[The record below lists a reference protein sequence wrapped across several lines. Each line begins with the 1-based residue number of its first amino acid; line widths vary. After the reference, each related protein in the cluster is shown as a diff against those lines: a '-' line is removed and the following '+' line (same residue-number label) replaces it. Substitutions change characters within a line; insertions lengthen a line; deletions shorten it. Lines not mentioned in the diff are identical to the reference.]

1 MAALIYSQSYR
12 AYDFGAEH
20 PFSPARQE
28 AALDLLAAFGHEV
41 SWQEAPPATRDE
53 ILTVHSAAYVDAVEA
68 LSAGSARADAEKW
81 GLGTPDTPVFP
92 GIDEAARALVGGT
105 LTAARLVAD
114 GTEKRVLH
122 FGGGLHHAQRE
133 RASGFC
139 VYNDLA
145 VAIKHLTAGGAWV
158 SYLDIDVHC
167 GDGVQAIFNRDDKV
181 QTVSLHE
188 SGQYLFPGT
197 GAIHELGES
206 MGRGLKINLPLEPFT
221 EGDSYLEMF
230 ERLVPRALEAFG
242 PHMLVVQA
250 GADAH
255 FDDPLADLAL
265 TTRDYERLF
274 RRILELADAVTG
286 GKVIFTLGGG
296 YSLHAA
302 ARVWAILYLC
312 VHDLPVPDAI
322 PEAWAKKWANHLGG
336 KSATSVHDPNP
347 AYPAMPHHDEIVQR
361 NRVVAARLLDA
372 LHPFWF

>member
-1 MAALIYSQSYR
+1 MAALIYSRSYR

-28 AALDLLAAFGHEV
+28 MALDLLAALGHEV
-41 SWQEAPPATRDE
+41 TWHEPRPATREE
-53 ILTVHSAAYVDAVEA
+53 ILEVHSTAYVRAVEA
-68 LSAGSARADAEKW
+68 LSAGEAAADAEKW

-92 GIDEAARALVGGT
+92 GIELAARTLVGGT
-105 LTAARLVAD
+105 LAAARLVAQSA
-114 GTEKRVLH
+114 EKRVLH

-145 VAIKHLTAGGAWV
+145 VAIKYLTTCGLWV
-158 SYLDIDVHC
+158 SYLDIDVHH
-167 GDGVQAIFNRDDKV
+167 GDGVQAIFNADDKV
-181 QTVSLHE
+181 QTISLHE

-197 GAIHELGES
+197 GAIHELGEG

-221 EGDSYLEMF
+221 EGESYLEQF
-230 ERLVPRALEAFG
+230 EKVVPRALEAFG
-242 PHMLVVQA
+242 PHVLVVQA

-274 RRILELADAVTG
+274 RRILELADGVTA

-296 YSLHAA
+296 YSLNAA
-302 ARVWAILYLC
+302 SRVWAILYLL
-312 VHDLPVPDAI
+312 VNDLQVPDTI
-322 PEAWAKKWANHLGG
+322 PEAWSQRWAKHLGG
-336 KSATSVHDPNP
+336 KAAAGLHDLDP
-347 AYPAMPHHDEIVQR
+347 AYPPMPHHDEIMQR
-361 NRVVAARLLDA
+361 NRVVAGRLLDA
-372 LHPFWF
+372 MVPFWY